1 MAMFDT
7 LKSLFSDLAGKDEPK
22 ALDERLATAALL
34 VHTIA
39 VDGAVSDAERQSLV
53 GALTRAFGLTRGEA
67 EHLFEEARQRDAEAV
82 DLYGFTSV
90 LKRTLDPEGRER
102 VIEMMWELVY
112 SDGGVHEFEDNMVW
126 RVAELLGVSARD
138 RIKLRKR
145 IEAKLGKV

>member
-1 MAMFDT
+1 MFEAIKN
-7 LKSLFSDLAGKDEPK
+7 LIADLSGRADREP

-39 VDGAVSDAERQSLV
+39 IDGQVSAKERKALHTVLMAAFSLDRAEADELIE
-53 GALTRAFGLTRGEA
+53 RARE
-67 EHLFEEARQRDAEAV
+67 QDNEAV

-90 LKRTLDPEGRER
+90 LKRKLDNAGRER
-102 VIEMMWELVY
+102 VIELMWEIVF
-112 SDGGVHEFEDNMVW
+112 SDGKVHEFEDNMVW

-145 IEAKLGKV
+145 IEARQTSL